1 MRIQTK
7 HFLEKAWNALSHGE
21 GHCWNNKQDFIA
33 WAEDQAE
40 VDARA
45 YNTYLTKLD
54 PKDLLGPDNA
64 TVVNVSCDADW
75 NLILTD
81 SIPFME
87 DEV

>member
-1 MRIQTK
+1 MRLQTK
-7 HFLEKAWNALSHGE
+7 HFLEKAWNALRYGE
-21 GHCWNNKQDFIA
+21 GHYWNNKQDFIA

-54 PKDLLGPDNA
+54 PEDLLGPDNA